1 MLINTVIL
9 FIRDTLPVFLLF
21 SFLLAQQGGNA
32 RYLLGGT
39 LAGFL
44 MAVGLYFNLSVVSEW
59 FEGGGLELIKTLVL
73 VVMLSGL
80 GEFVRRQYQGN
91 TSSTQWLS
99 ALLMVGI
106 TFINVI
112 HFIIYLLAYW
122 SASDAGTSLIL
133 GNVIGVGI
141 SLSVGVLLYVA
152 VAAIRIQLIKLA
164 VLTVFFAGQIAGIA
178 MLLEQIN
185 LLPNQ
190 NRLWDTSG
198 WVADDSEYGHL
209 LNVLIGYEATPTGAY
224 MLIYLAAVLFPV
236 MYCYLHSLLV
246 GKRQLTGELK

>member
-80 GEFVRRQYQGN
+80 GEFIRRQYQGN
-91 TSSTQWLS
+91 TASTQWLS

-122 SASDAGTSLIL
+122 SASDAGSSLIL
-133 GNVIGVGI
+133 GNVIGLGI

-152 VAAIRIQLIKLA
+152 VAAIRVRVIKLA
-164 VLTVFFAGQIAGIA
+164 VLILFFAGQIAGIA

-190 NRLWDTSG
+190 SRLWDTSG
-198 WVADDSEYGHL
+198 WVADDSEYGHF

-224 MLIYLAAVLFPV
+224 MLIYVASILFPV
-236 MYCYLHSLLV
+236 VYGYLCSLLV
-246 GKRQLTGELK
+246 GKRQLAGELK

>member
-198 WVADDSEYGHL
+198 WVADDSEYGHF

-224 MLIYLAAVLFPV
+224 MWIYLAAVLFPAL
-236 MYCYLHSLLV
+236 YCYLHSLLV

>member
-80 GEFVRRQYQGN
+80 GEFVRRQYQGI
-91 TSSTQWLS
+91 TSSTEWLS

-133 GNVIGVGI
+133 GNVIGLGI

-198 WVADDSEYGHL
+198 WVADDSEYGHF

-236 MYCYLHSLLV
+236 MYCYLYSLLI

>member
-21 SFLLAQQGGNA
+21 SFLLAQQGGSA
-32 RYLLGGT
+32 RHLLGGT
-39 LAGFL
+39 LVGFL

-122 SASDAGTSLIL
+122 SASDAGASLIL
-133 GNVIGVGI
+133 GNVIGLGI

-152 VAAIRIQLIKLA
+152 VAAIRVRVIKFA
-164 VLTVFFAGQIAGIA
+164 VLILFFAGQIAGIA

-198 WVADDSEYGHL
+198 WVADDSEYGHF

-236 MYCYLHSLLV
+236 MYCYLYSLLI
-246 GKRQLTGELK
+246 GKRQLTGDLK

>member
-198 WVADDSEYGHL
+198 WVADDSEYGHF

-224 MLIYLAAVLFPV
+224 MLIYVAAVLFPA

-246 GKRQLTGELK
+246 GKRQLAGELK

>member
-21 SFLLAQQGGNA
+21 SFLLAQQGGSA
-32 RYLLGGT
+32 RHLLGGT
-39 LAGFL
+39 LVGFL

-73 VVMLSGL
+73 AVMLSGL
-80 GEFVRRQYQGN
+80 GEFVRRQYQGDIA
-91 TSSTQWLS
+91 STQWLS

-133 GNVIGVGI
+133 GNVIGLGI

-152 VAAIRIQLIKLA
+152 VAAIRVRVIKFSVLIL
-164 VLTVFFAGQIAGIA
+164 FFAGQIAGIA

-190 NRLWDTSG
+190 SRLWDTSG
-198 WVADDSEYGHL
+198 WVADDSEYGHF

-224 MLIYLAAVLFPV
+224 MLIYVASILFPV
-236 MYCYLHSLLV
+236 VYCYLCSLLV
-246 GKRQLTGELK
+246 GKRQLTGELR

>member
-1 MLINTVIL
+1 VLINTVIL

-21 SFLLAQQGGNA
+21 SFLLAQQGSNV

-39 LAGFL
+39 LVGFL
-44 MAVGLYFNLSVVSEW
+44 LAVGLYFNLSVVSEW

-73 VVMLSGL
+73 VVMLAGL
-80 GEFVRRQYQGN
+80 GEFIRRQYQGESDA
-91 TSSTQWLS
+91 TLGLS

-112 HFIIYLLAYW
+112 HFMIYLLAYW
-122 SASDAGTSLIL
+122 SASEAGTSLIL
-133 GNVIGVGI
+133 GNVIGLGI

-152 VAAIRIQLIKLA
+152 VAAMRIWIIKLA

-190 NRLWDTSG
+190 SRLWDTSA
-198 WVADDSEYGHL
+198 WVADDSEYGHF

-224 MLIYLAAVLFPV
+224 MLIYVASVLFPV
-236 MYCYLHSLLV
+236 AYCYLRSLLV
-246 GKRQLTGELK
+246 GKRQLTGELR

>member
-80 GEFVRRQYQGN
+80 GEFIRRQYQGY
-91 TSSTQWLS
+91 TASTRWLS

-122 SASDAGTSLIL
+122 SASDAGSSLIL
-133 GNVIGVGI
+133 GNVIGLGI

-152 VAAIRIQLIKLA
+152 VAAIRVRVIKLA
-164 VLTVFFAGQIAGIA
+164 VLILFFAGQIAGIA

-190 NRLWDTSG
+190 SRLWDTSG
-198 WVADDSEYGHL
+198 WVADDSEYGHF

-224 MLIYLAAVLFPV
+224 MLIYVASILFPV
-236 MYCYLHSLLV
+236 VYCYLCSLLV
-246 GKRQLTGELK
+246 GKRQLAGELK

>member
-133 GNVIGVGI
+133 GNVIGLGI

-152 VAAIRIQLIKLA
+152 VAAIRVRVIKFA
-164 VLTVFFAGQIAGIA
+164 VLILFFAGQIAGIA

-190 NRLWDTSG
+190 RRLWDTSG
-198 WVADDSEYGHL
+198 WVADDSEYGHF

-224 MLIYLAAVLFPV
+224 MLICVASILFPV
-236 MYCYLHSLLV
+236 VYCYLCSLLV
-246 GKRQLTGELK
+246 GKRQLTGELR

>member
-112 HFIIYLLAYW
+112 HFIIYF
-122 SASDAGTSLIL
+122 
-133 GNVIGVGI
+133 NP
-141 SLSVGVLLYVA
+141 
-152 VAAIRIQLIKLA
+152 
-164 VLTVFFAGQIAGIA
+164 
-178 MLLEQIN
+178 EN
-185 LLPNQ
+185 
-190 NRLWDTSG
+190 
-198 WVADDSEYGHL
+198 
-209 LNVLIGYEATPTGAY
+209 
-224 MLIYLAAVLFPV
+224 
-236 MYCYLHSLLV
+236 
-246 GKRQLTGELK
+246 

>member
-198 WVADDSEYGHL
+198 WVADDSEYGHF

-224 MLIYLAAVLFPV
+224 LFDRAGGTAGRR
-236 MYCYLHSLLV
+236 LSLWH
-246 GKRQLTGELK
+246 